1 VTRIILDT
9 NIWVMF
15 LISKDYSKLDRLL
28 ISGQATLIFSEE
40 LLVEFLEVASRPKF
54 KKYFKKSDV
63 DAILDTIDD
72 VAQFVKVLSKTN
84 VCRDPKDNFLL
95 SLAKDGNAEILITG
109 DYDLLQLKKFGK
121 TKIMTIA
128 DYLSRE

>member
-72 VAQFVKVLSKTN
+72 VAQFVKVVSKTN

-109 DYDLLQLKKFGK
+109 DNDLLQLKKFGK

-128 DYLSRE
+128 DYLSSE